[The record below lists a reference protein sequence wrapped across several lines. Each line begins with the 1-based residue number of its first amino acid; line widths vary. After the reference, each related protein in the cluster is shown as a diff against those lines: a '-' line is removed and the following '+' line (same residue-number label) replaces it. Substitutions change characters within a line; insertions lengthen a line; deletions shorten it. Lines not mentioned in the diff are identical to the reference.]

1 MRGVISRRVSVLDK
15 DVFYCEL
22 RSNTKVQNVNSF
34 SFSVSTTAALLSK
47 TRVWG
52 VKSPWS
58 ENSSFLPRLRRSR
71 QFNDVFQLPN

>member
-22 RSNTKVQNVNSF
+22 RYNTKVQNVNSF

-47 TRVWG
+47 TRAWG
-52 VKSPWS
+52 SNLLGAKT
-58 ENSSFLPRLRRSR
+58 L
-71 QFNDVFQLPN
+71 VFCPG